1 MSWREGE
8 AWWLILDCWDKEVK
22 LATTWFFLLFRP
34 LFPFWYNADQ
44 ELIAE
49 AIYKISEKQRRKVHL
64 ILQNLVHFWKIFSLH
79 MSLIAKLSFFVR
91 SIFFIFFDCT
101 LIPEAGDHKEPFW
114 KRAKKLFFGRQR
126 FPAGRCWWRACL
138 LLKNRTLPPPL
149 PPSSFLCRSANV
161 CTTACTASTNKP
173 STIPFSSHILTFI
186 WHTKP
191 HGSFWG
197 TLTPYVAWWSISSK
211 ESFWKTDHWPVTN
224 PSFSLIFLKGCRIW
238 SLIPLWAR
246 FVNNWCIEGR
256 RAECNATNYLG
267 LWFKLSLRMV
277 LLSFFPTA
285 RTAFP
290 AAKTFQGGARKGER
304 SVLGPTLIL
313 RFSSAWNKSWR
324 EKNKNKFRI
333 NLLKMNLIEAKW
345 AK

>member
-1 MSWREGE
+1 MPTKSSLQRRYIKSLRNREE
-8 AWWLILDCWDKEVK
+8 KFIWFFR
-22 LATTWFFLLFRP
+22 TWFTFGKSFLFTCHWLPSSLSLCAAYFSFS
-34 LFPFWYNADQ
+34 LTALWF
-44 ELIAE
+44 
-49 AIYKISEKQRRKVHL
+49 QRRAITK
-64 ILQNLVHFWKIFSLH
+64 SLFERGQ
-79 MSLIAKLSFFVR
+79 KN
-91 SIFFIFFDCT
+91 C
-101 LIPEAGDHKEPFW
+101 
-114 KRAKKLFFGRQR
+114 FFGRQR

-211 ESFWKTDHWPVTN
+211 ESFWKTDQSLFLFDLPEGMSDLVSDPALGTVCQQLVHW
-224 PSFSLIFLKGCRIW
+224 
-238 SLIPLWAR
+238 
-246 FVNNWCIEGR
+246 

-313 RFSSAWNKSWR
+313 WFSSAWNK
-324 EKNKNKFRI
+324 NKN
-333 NLLKMNLIEAKW
+333 
-345 AK
+345 